1 MLIASL
7 NVILSV
13 AIGLI
18 CVWLGVAAARAL
30 D

>member
-1 MLIASL
+1 LIASL

-13 AIGLI
+13 VIGLI